1 MFTGIIETVGIVRQ
15 VQPRAGGLRIGV
27 DLGGLHEGL
36 KAGESIAVS
45 GVCLTVCEPASRP
58 ALFDISRE
66 TLSRSTLGKLHVGS
80 RVNLERAMA
89 AGGRFGGHFVQGHID
104 GIGRIASIRKQGDF
118 AEFRIE
124 APKEL
129 LEQMVEKGSVALDGI
144 SLTTA
149 SLDTTGFTV
158 ALIPTTLRDT
168 TWKEARVGD
177 AVNIETDILI
187 KTVLSRLGPLT
198 ERTGASGIDALRQMG
213 Y

>member
-1 MFTGIIETVGIVRQ
+1 
-15 VQPRAGGLRIGV
+15 
-27 DLGGLHEGL
+27 
-36 KAGESIAVS
+36 
-45 GVCLTVCEPASRP
+45 
-58 ALFDISRE
+58 
-66 TLSRSTLGKLHVGS
+66 
-80 RVNLERAMA
+80 
-89 AGGRFGGHFVQGHID
+89 
-104 GIGRIASIRKQGDF
+104 
-118 AEFRIE
+118 
-124 APKEL
+124 
-129 LEQMVEKGSVALDGI
+129 MVEKGSVALDGI